1 MKHFLIRYQ
10 FKNGTPEEWRGHIGR
25 FIAALDSDPE
35 VKGKIAYRC
44 MKERDGSGYYHL
56 AAASDEAAVKAL
68 QSKDFFK
75 SYTQET
81 NRVGG
86 GEVVVTPLEVIAETS
101 HRA

>member
-10 FKNGTPEEWRGHIGR
+10 FRHGTPEEWRQQIAR
-25 FIAALDSDPE
+25 FIAALDGDPDL
-35 VKGKIAYRC
+35 KGKIAYRC

-56 AAASDEAAVKAL
+56 ASAADEAAVKAL
-68 QSKDFFK
+68 QGKDFFK

-86 GEVVVTPLEVIAETS
+86 GEVVVTPIEIVAETAY
-101 HRA
+101 RA